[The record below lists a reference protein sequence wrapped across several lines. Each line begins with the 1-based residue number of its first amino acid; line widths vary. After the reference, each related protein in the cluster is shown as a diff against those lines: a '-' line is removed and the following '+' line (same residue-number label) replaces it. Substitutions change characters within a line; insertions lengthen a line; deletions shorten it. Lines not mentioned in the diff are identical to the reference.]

1 MTSAAASDAT
11 VTSAAAVVT
20 SAAAM
25 SDAGGRE
32 RPLSAAFEED
42 AAFAAEI
49 SAAMRVPK
57 RIQVTGEGD
66 DEFRS
71 GLKNG
76 QSNGSAAGAGPALG
90 ARMMTVPDR
99 IVVLGGEQH
108 GAGGGPPRELLLER
122 AAQPPPGRQD
132 WAVHSPPR
140 VLRVDEH
147 LRPPEETPPSAE
159 DEGTPER
166 RGGRGRGDGG
176 ADRSLVLRDPM
187 SPPAPP
193 GFLSPSEELELL
205 RRQLLKV
212 NRRLMQ
218 IEVENQRRRSRE
230 VMLYTAGA
238 AYFLI
243 KVVLWMGRM

>member
-1 MTSAAASDAT
+1 MP
-11 VTSAAAVVT
+11 VTS
-20 SAAAM
+20 SEAAM

-57 RIQVTGEGD
+57 RIHVTGEGD
-66 DEFRS
+66 DDFTS
-71 GLKNG
+71 GARNG
-76 QSNGSAAGAGPALG
+76 GTNGSSASALG

-99 IVVLGGEQH
+99 IVVLGGERH
-108 GAGGGPPRELLLER
+108 GAGGGPPRELVLER
-122 AAQPPPGRQD
+122 ASQPPAGRD
-132 WAVHSPPR
+132 WAVESPPR

-147 LRPPEETPPSAE
+147 LRPPEEPPTPVGD

-166 RGGRGRGDGG
+166 RGFGRGAG
-176 ADRSLVLRDPM
+176 DRSVVLRDQF

-193 GFLSPSEELELL
+193 GFLSASEELELL

-243 KVVLWMGRM
+243 KVMLWMGRM